1 MIPGWPISR
10 ISQFLLQLLYC
21 WCSCVALA
29 VTASRQK
36 LLIYTYLTPPD
47 PVSQIQ
53 IQIPP
58 LSLHFTFIL
67 RPQSS
72 SFSSNTARLVFHNL
86 SPSTHAAT
94 CLSLFSAFLLRTS
107 SLIAPK
113 VTYGLCALSLSL
125 PCSRTTQVLHSPCH
139 WRVAHSHTFN
149 LQKKLVAGPLRCFTL
164 PCSALLCSSSPH
176 II

>member
-1 MIPGWPISR
+1 MIPGWSISR
-10 ISQFLLQLLYC
+10 ISQFLLQRLYC
-21 WCSCVALA
+21 WCSCVAVA

-47 PVSQIQ
+47 LVSQIQ

-94 CLSLFSAFLLRTS
+94 CLSLLSAFLLRTS
-107 SLIAPK
+107 SFIAPK

-125 PCSRTTQVLHSPCH
+125 SLITLLKDYPGTSLPLSLARGTF
-139 WRVAHSHTFN
+139 SH
-149 LQKKLVAGPLRCFTL
+149 L
-164 PCSALLCSSSPH
+164 
-176 II
+176 